1 MDKKILFSAFVI
13 FFTIFFHFDFLNP
26 TFVGWLSN
34 GLILS
39 FLLINYSIFKGIFS
53 GEYKC
58 INILGIIWLSIILY
72 SGYEN
77 QNLNYDKVAWDGV
90 VLKSLSSMRFDH
102 VIYYSLKFF
111 LCILYYQYLN
121 TIKKG
126 SIFLD
131 YFFKLMLVYAVI
143 SNINALF
150 YNSVD
155 GSGYL
160 IGNKFYVCYVNLF
173 VVTLYYFRKP
183 LLEGKSKRKLKALLF
198 VSFLIAIRT
207 QCSTVVIGSLLMYFL
222 IIRLNG
228 HLRLRLYD
236 WKTFLLGLGIFDFLF
251 FFFTMSF
258 IDNPIMKFI
267 IVDLL
272 GEDMTLTGRLG
283 IYAALGN
290 LLLECPLY
298 GFGVGNAHMMTMMFG
313 IGPNAQN
320 GFFNYMLEVGLLG
333 ISIFLFFLFLLMKKA
348 TKHNGT
354 YAVICFI
361 YVMLVLSSIEV
372 TFTTYFF
379 AMTLL
384 LLINNEKSVKK
395 VVYEKYKRR
404 L

>member
-1 MDKKILFSAFVI
+1 MNKKILFSAFVI
-13 FFTIFFHFDFLNP
+13 FFTIFFKFDFLNP
-26 TFVGWLSN
+26 TYVGWLSN

-39 FLLINYSIFKGIFS
+39 FLLINYPIFKGIFR

-77 QNLNYDKVAWDGV
+77 QNLNYDDETWDGI
-90 VLKSLSSMRFDH
+90 VLESMSSMRFDH

-131 YFFKLMLVYAVI
+131 YFFRLMLIYAAI
-143 SNINALF
+143 SDINALF

-173 VVTLYYFRKP
+173 VVTLYYFRNP

-207 QCSTVVIGSLLMYFL
+207 QCSTVVIGSLLMYFFA
-222 IIRLNG
+222 IRLNG

-236 WKTFLLGLGIFDFLF
+236 WKTYLLGLGIFDFLF

-333 ISIFLFFLFLLMKKA
+333 IIVFLFFLLLLMKKA

-384 LLINNEKSVKK
+384 LLINNEKSVKSSICK
-395 VVYEKYKRR
+395 I
-404 L
+404 